1 MSTNIEQPT
10 PHTAAEGHDGAATCL
25 LSSAYFPPVQWMQ
38 KLHRYGH
45 AIVERCDNF
54 TKQTYRNR
62 CLIATA
68 NGVQALTVP
77 IERYDGAK
85 CPMRDI
91 RISDHG
97 NWRHLHW
104 QALVSAY
111 GETPFFEY
119 YADDIRPFFEE
130 HRWKYLLDFNLDI
143 THTLCSLLD
152 VRPDLT
158 LSDHYIDADETI
170 CGGGG
175 LNGSAAGLSEAF
187 ESFGGAKGLN
197 EAAEGL
203 GGAKGLGE
211 AAESFGEAIKGL
223 GGAKGLDVAAEGLG
237 SSSACSL
244 FVDYRDAI
252 RPKHPL
258 PDAEFEA
265 RPYYQVRAQRH
276 GFLPNLSVLD
286 LLFNEGPEGIFWLL

>member
-10 PHTAAEGHDGAATCL
+10 PHTAAEGQEGTAACL

-77 IERYDGAK
+77 IERYDGTK

-97 NWRHLHW
+97 EWRHLHW
-104 QALVSAY
+104 NAIVSAY
-111 GETPFFEY
+111 GESPFFIY
-119 YADDIRPFFEE
+119 YADDLRPFFER
-130 HRWKYLLDFNLDI
+130 RWEYLFDFNMGI
-143 THTLCSLLD
+143 TAKLCELLD
-152 VRPDLT
+152 VRPNISV
-158 LSDHYIDADETI
+158 SDEYMDAAAVDADD
-170 CGGGG
+170 
-175 LNGSAAGLSEAF
+175 F
-187 ESFGGAKGLN
+187 
-197 EAAEGL
+197 
-203 GGAKGLGE
+203 
-211 AAESFGEAIKGL
+211 
-223 GGAKGLDVAAEGLG
+223 
-237 SSSACSL
+237 
-244 FVDYRDAI
+244 RDAI

-258 PDAEFEA
+258 PDAAFTPHE
-265 RPYYQVRAQRH
+265 YYQVHALRQ
-276 GFLPNLSVLD
+276 GFQPNMSALD
-286 LLFNEGPEGIFWLL
+286 LLCNEGPEGIFYL

>member
-1 MSTNIEQPT
+1 MSTNIEQLT
-10 PHTAAEGHDGAATCL
+10 PHTAAEGHEGAATCL

-97 NWRHLHW
+97 EWRHLHW
-104 QALVSAY
+104 NAIVSAY
-111 GETPFFEY
+111 GESPFFIY
-119 YADDIRPFFEE
+119 YADDLRPFFER
-130 HRWKYLLDFNLDI
+130 RWEFLFDFNMEI
-143 THTLCSLLD
+143 TAKLCELLD
-152 VRPDLT
+152 VRPNISV
-158 LSDHYIDADETI
+158 SDEYMDA
-170 CGGGG
+170 
-175 LNGSAAGLSEAF
+175 AAV
-187 ESFGGAKGLN
+187 GADD
-197 EAAEGL
+197 
-203 GGAKGLGE
+203 
-211 AAESFGEAIKGL
+211 F
-223 GGAKGLDVAAEGLG
+223 
-237 SSSACSL
+237 
-244 FVDYRDAI
+244 RDAI

-258 PDAEFEA
+258 PDAAFTPRE
-265 RPYYQVRAQRH
+265 YYQVHALRQ
-276 GFLPNLSVLD
+276 GFQTNMSALD
-286 LLFNEGPEGIFWLL
+286 LLCNEGPEGIFYL